1 MEKRLHRTF
10 SEFRNFI
17 NESLFS
23 IESDIDMIIERS
35 GIGEF
40 YRDILSGDRPYY
52 DEMIGDGE
60 IVFLIMDSGE
70 LRSSDAKLAHSVN
83 PVHILIGF
91 PKGDVQ
97 SQYNPLENYVLVS
110 PNRKLFRAL
119 YLDNRSNLD
128 SIELEI
134 FDKEFRIERFRQSLA
149 HELSHWIS
157 DSVHNFHIK
166 GLIDRANEL
175 GRADYMKLRKHDVNM
190 TYFEIDAL
198 VHGIKELW
206 RGYTL
211 EEWDALTFGDLMGLY
226 SSMRTIESRL
236 RENYGEEVSLIW
248 QRSIVKRLDRE
259 GLLGRGM
266 RSLYRVKV

>member
-1 MEKRLHRTF
+1 MGIERTF
-10 SEFRNFI
+10 SGYMFRI

-23 IESDIDMIIERS
+23 IESDIDMIVERS
-35 GIGEF
+35 GMGKFYEDIARGE
-40 YRDILSGDRPYY
+40 RPYY
-52 DEMIGDGE
+52 DEMVGNGE
-60 IVFLIMDSGE
+60 IVFLIMESSE
-70 LRSSDAKLAHSVN
+70 LRSADAVRAHSVN

-97 SQYNPLENYVLVS
+97 SQYSPLDRFVLVS

-119 YLDNRSNLD
+119 YLDDRSNLD
-128 SIELEI
+128 SVERKIY
-134 FDKEFRIERFRQSLA
+134 DKEFRIERFRQTLA

-157 DSVHNFHIK
+157 DSLYGSHIK
-166 GLIDRANEL
+166 GLIDRANKL

-198 VHGIKELW
+198 VHGIKELR

-226 SSMRTIESRL
+226 SSMGVIESRL

-248 QRSIVKRLDRE
+248 QRSMVKRMDRE

-266 RSLYRVKV
+266 RSLYRV

>member
-1 MEKRLHRTF
+1 MGIERTF
-10 SEFRNFI
+10 SGYMFRI

-23 IESDIDMIIERS
+23 IESDIDMIVERS
-35 GIGEF
+35 GMGKFYEDIARGE
-40 YRDILSGDRPYY
+40 RPYY
-52 DEMIGDGE
+52 DEIVGDGE
-60 IVFLIMDSGE
+60 VVFLIMGSEE
-70 LRSSDAKLAHSVN
+70 LGSVDAKRAHSMN

-91 PKGDVQ
+91 PSRDVQ
-97 SQYNPLENYVLVS
+97 SQYSPLDKFVLVS

-119 YLDNRSNLD
+119 YLDDLGNLD
-128 SIELEI
+128 RVEREI
-134 FDKEFRIERFRQSLA
+134 FDKEFRIERFRQTLA

-157 DSVHNFHIK
+157 DSVYGSHIK
-166 GLIDRANEL
+166 GLIDRANKL

-198 VHGIKELW
+198 IHGIKELR

-226 SSMRTIESRL
+226 SSMRVIESRL

-248 QRSIVKRLDRE
+248 QRSMAKRMDRE

-266 RSLYRVKV
+266 RSLYRV